1 MKITKSQLKQLIKE
15 ELLEV
20 LSREDARV
28 MATFSPTYHEK
39 AGTLQAQEE
48 AEKKAEEERMRP
60 FVDAGRI
67 TQEAYDNFVAR
78 ITKRYEGE
86 LEEIKDEIADA
97 FIERSEQP
105 GAKYQNISDWASAH
119 ADSLLNMMRMG
130 HKNLPDWLED
140 LLIQPEVDPEM
151 TSKYLSKFLSEQ
163 VMEYLVREELK
174 AVLTHEK
181 IEKRGNKHVVTT
193 DDGSKTLGTH
203 DTEKEAQ
210 AQLYAIHKSQEEQ
223 GEK

>member
-28 MATFSPTYHEK
+28 MATFSPAYHEK
-39 AGTLQAQEE
+39 AGELQAQEE
-48 AEKKAEEERMRP
+48 VEKKAEEERMRP

-78 ITKRYEGE
+78 ITKRYEGD

-130 HKNLPDWLED
+130 HKNLPGWLDD
-140 LLIQPEVDPEM
+140 LLMQKEVDPEV
-151 TSKYLSKFLSEQ
+151 SRDIIVRFLKEQ
-163 VMEYLVREELK
+163 VLKQIIKEEFKKELEERK
-174 AVLTHEK
+174 K
-181 IEKRGNKHVVTT
+181 KRSV
-193 DDGSKTLGTH
+193 
-203 DTEKEAQ
+203 
-210 AQLYAIHKSQEEQ
+210 KSERRTRGRSARQ
-223 GEK
+223 K

>member
-1 MKITKSQLKQLIKE
+1 MKLTKSQLKQLIKE

-39 AGTLQAQEE
+39 AGPLQADQQS
-48 AEKKAEEERMRP
+48 EERRMQSL
-60 FVDAGRI
+60 VDAGRI

-78 ITKRYEGE
+78 IAQRYEGD

-130 HKNLPDWLED
+130 HKNLPDWLDD
-140 LLIQPEVDPEM
+140 LLMQKEVDPEV
-151 TSKYLSKFLSEQ
+151 SRDIIVRFLKEQ
-163 VMEYLVREELK
+163 VLKQIIKEEFKKDLEERK
-174 AVLTHEK
+174 KKESIKSERRT
-181 IEKRGNKHVVTT
+181 RGRSARQK
-193 DDGSKTLGTH
+193 
-203 DTEKEAQ
+203 
-210 AQLYAIHKSQEEQ
+210 
-223 GEK
+223 